1 MTACTRFMAALACFL
16 CVAIALTGEVSAQD
30 KQMYKWTDEN
40 GVVHFSE
47 VAPEGLDVQAENLPR
62 DAAPA
67 AASPYPDA
75 GTGPSAGQQRREEI
89 ARNSEQARADRA
101 NLERQCAAWQAE
113 VERLEPSR
121 NVYQTNAQGETERMD
136 DVVRTNRVAELKDQI
151 AKNCR

>member
-1 MTACTRFMAALACFL
+1 MTNLARFITTSTCLL
-16 CVAIALTGEVSAQD
+16 CIAIASTSVVCAQE

-47 VAPEGLDVQAENLPR
+47 MAPEGMDVQPQGLPG
-62 DAAPA
+62 DTAPA
-67 AASPYPDA
+67 AASPYPEA
-75 GTGPSAGQQRREEI
+75 GAGPSAAQQRREEI
-89 ARNSEQARADRA
+89 ARHSEQARVERA

-121 NVYQTNAQGETERMD
+121 NVYQTNARGETERMD
-136 DVVRTNRVAELKDQI
+136 DVVRTNRVAELKGQI